1 MKTVIFAGGLGSR
14 LGEETALKPKPMVEI
29 GGKPII
35 WYIMKHYAK
44 YGFEDFV
51 ILLGYK
57 GSMIKDYFLNY
68 SLYNS
73 NILVDLESGT
83 NTFLTNQEENW
94 KVTLLDTGEKTM
106 TAGRLKQAK
115 DIIGNETFMMTYGDG
130 VSDINLD
137 ELLNFHKGHNGCIS
151 LSSVQPEGKW
161 GALEEEKDGLITKF
175 SEKVKGDGS
184 WINGGFFVCDN
195 EIFDYIQGQSNDV
208 MFESEPLEKLAKDK
222 QLYAY
227 RHSGFWKCMDTLK
240 DKNDLESMLESNSS
254 PWITW

>member
-137 ELLNFHKGHNGCIS
+137 
-151 LSSVQPEGKW
+151 
-161 GALEEEKDGLITKF
+161 
-175 SEKVKGDGS
+175 
-184 WINGGFFVCDN
+184 
-195 EIFDYIQGQSNDV
+195 
-208 MFESEPLEKLAKDK
+208 
-222 QLYAY
+222 
-227 RHSGFWKCMDTLK
+227 
-240 DKNDLESMLESNSS
+240 
-254 PWITW
+254 